1 LLGGDFNI
9 IRTPSEKNNNIYND
23 KWMFLFNA
31 IIDGVNLREIE
42 MSGRKYTWANS
53 LANPTYERLDRML
66 VSTEWEQN
74 TPLWSQLLP

>member
-1 LLGGDFNI
+1 LLGDDFNI
-9 IRTPSEKNNNIYND
+9 IRNPSEKNNNIYND
-23 KWMFLFNA
+23 KWTFLFNA

-74 TPLWSQLLP
+74 ISLWSQLLP